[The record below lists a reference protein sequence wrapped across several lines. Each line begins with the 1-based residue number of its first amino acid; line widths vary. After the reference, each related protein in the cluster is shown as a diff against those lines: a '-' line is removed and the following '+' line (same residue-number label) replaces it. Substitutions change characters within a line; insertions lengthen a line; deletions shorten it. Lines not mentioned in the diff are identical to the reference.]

1 MSNFWEEGN
10 LKSSTNFRNI
20 RRGRRGR
27 GRSRNKGIWRKDF
40 NPWSGGRGKG
50 WNQVT
55 GVFNKIRRSLRRVK
69 WKYARSVEGFCGRK
83 RSFPVCKMGV
93 RLDND
98 GIHPPTL
105 PPERGGGD
113 RGEDRWGERGE
124 SERGWWEKSLFS
136 LPRSLPPSLP
146 LFISFHSPVY
156 RNQGGARWI
165 TEFRYRGRFFPGW
178 TGRRKFSARPTNILS
193 IDLRK
198 ILDFHVYIYWYM
210 HAAVFEIDLE
220 WLGLSW
226 STNLLGEF

>member
-1 MSNFWEEGN
+1 M
-10 LKSSTNFRNI
+10 
-20 RRGRRGR
+20 
-27 GRSRNKGIWRKDF
+27 
-40 NPWSGGRGKG
+40 
-50 WNQVT
+50 

-113 RGEDRWGERGE
+113 RGEDRWRE

-136 LPRSLPPSLP
+136 LLRSLP
-146 LFISFHSPVY
+146 LFISFHSAVY

-165 TEFRYRGRFFPGW
+165 SVEFRYRGRFFPGW
-178 TGRRKFSARPTNILS
+178 SGRRKFSARPTNILS

-198 ILDFHVYIYWYM
+198 ILDFHIYIYTQQRLKLIWK
-210 HAAVFEIDLE
+210 

-226 STNLLGEF
+226 LTNLYRRVLEKIRRVIDPLTRSKAFVWRGWVSRANIY

>member
-1 MSNFWEEGN
+1 MKKRGKKFEITGQPT
-10 LKSSTNFRNI
+10 TNFRNTSKGEQKKE
-20 RRGRRGR
+20 REDW
-27 GRSRNKGIWRKDF
+27 SRNKGIWRKDF
-40 NPWSGGRGKG
+40 NPWSGGGGRG

-113 RGEDRWGERGE
+113 RGEDRWRDAGRA
-124 SERGWWEKSLFS
+124 SVDDEKNLFFSPS
-136 LPRSLPPSLP
+136 LPLSPP
-146 LFISFHSPVY
+146 LFISFHSAVY

-165 TEFRYRGRFFPGW
+165 SEFRYRGRFFPGW

-198 ILDFHVYIYWYM
+198 TLDFHM

-220 WLGLSW
+220 
-226 STNLLGEF
+226 